1 MKYRNIIIGLVAGLS
16 FSLVS
21 CDLDEVN
28 PSAGDSTL
36 ESFTTWKGLQ
46 AQCYS
51 AVYDQLYTASDWM
64 FASEGGTD
72 EWVSKQNGTSQQQLL
87 YYEGMTTS
95 FNTTNKIFKQFYS
108 MLTTC
113 NTVINEAKN
122 ITMDINE
129 RDLKVLLAETK
140 ALRAFYYYQ
149 LVTNFGPVTLVLESN
164 ASVSGVVDRYPKR
177 SSEVDI
183 YNQIFKDLT
192 EAIADLEDE
201 SYANN
206 KARLNKKSAS
216 AILAKAYAQRAG
228 LAEGKNLGDAEEYWQ
243 KAADLAK
250 SVINQYGTQCLYDDI
265 YDTWADANNRSNKE
279 ALWVAAGANGS
290 DEAWQ
295 YLSKSNKLSAYSAAN
310 AGGLSEFWNKNHRPS
325 DKGYFYGRQNSST
338 WMPTKYTYYCFDP
351 TWDKRWETTFQYAYC
366 EWSMQKPAWVPV
378 KNAVI
383 AITPAMCAKYGI
395 DESNIGKYIYPYVDC
410 DAVPSTYAGN
420 QFPAYI
426 WPKGYLK
433 SKAKITYNDDGS
445 AKSISFDGVD
455 TSVLLTSDKVGTR
468 KCFAIPYPVDTDDDR
483 FNIVAVHTDEEF
495 QKYQDAKSQFF
506 FFKISDLY
514 SGEHD
519 IPFGNINVDVPSEA
533 TNCLNIGN
541 GKTGAK
547 NAYPQL
553 HKFNWSFEGC
563 SYAGNLQIKTGDMFI
578 IRMAEVYLLAAEAEQ
593 KLGHGGEAA
602 KYLNVLRQR
611 AARPGVPAS
620 VWQMSTASEDD
631 IFDEYIRE
639 MCGEFNRWAL
649 LKRHN
654 AFEDRLKRYNYRAYT
669 KFQKRD
675 YNRPISNDFLS
686 TILNADEYGDNG
698 YGATADS
705 GLKNFGYDY

>member
-1 MKYRNIIIGLVAGLS
+1 MKYRNIFKCLLAGLS
-16 FSLVS
+16 LAIVS

-28 PSAGDSTL
+28 PSAGDNTL
-36 ESFTTWKGLQ
+36 ESFSAWKGLQ

-72 EWVSKQNGTSQQQLL
+72 EWVSKQNSNSQQQLL

-113 NTVINEAKN
+113 NTVINEAGN
-122 ITMDINE
+122 ITMDRNE
-129 RDLKVLLAETK
+129 EAIKVLLAETK
-140 ALRAFYYYQ
+140 ALLAFYYYQ
-149 LVTNFGPVTLVLESN
+149 LVTNFGPITLVLESN
-164 ASVSGVVDRYPKR
+164 ASVSGTIDRYPKR

-192 EAIADLEDE
+192 EAIIDLKDE
-201 SYANN
+201 SFEGN
-206 KARLNKKSAS
+206 KARLNKKAAM

-228 LAEGKNLGDAEEYWQ
+228 LAEGHGLGDGQQYWQ
-243 KAADLAK
+243 LAAKTAEDA
-250 SVINQYGTQCLYDDI
+250 IAAYGAECMYTDI
-265 YDTWADANNRSNKE
+265 YDTWADANNRKNKE
-279 ALWVAAGANGS
+279 AIWVAAGADGN
-290 DEAWQ
+290 DDAWQ

-310 AGGLSEFWNKNHRPS
+310 AGGCSEFWNKNHRPS

-366 EWSMQKPAWVPV
+366 EWSMSKPAWVPV
-378 KNAVI
+378 KNAI
-383 AITPAMCAKYGI
+383 ITITQAMCDKYGI
-395 DESNIGKYIYPYVDC
+395 DESNVGKVIYPYVDC

-433 SKAKITYNDDGS
+433 SQAADGY
-445 AKSISFDGVD
+445 KNIDH
-455 TSVLLTSDKVGTR
+455 TVLQTSDQVGTR

-495 QKYQDAKSQFF
+495 QKYKDAKSQFF

-514 SGEHD
+514 AGEHD
-519 IPFGNINVDVPSEA
+519 IPYGNINVDVPSESA
-533 TNCLNIGN
+533 NCVNIGN

-593 KLGHGGEAA
+593 KLGNGAKAA
-602 KYLNVLRQR
+602 EYLNVLRQR
-611 AARPGVPAS
+611 AARPGVASS
-620 VWQMSTASEDD
+620 VWQMSTATEDD

-654 AFEDRLKRYNYRAYT
+654 AFEDRLQRYNYRAYV

-686 TILNADEYGDNG
+686 TILNGAEYGDNG
-698 YGATADS
+698 YGATAES
-705 GLKNFGYDY
+705 GLKDFGYDY

>member
-1 MKYRNIIIGLVAGLS
+1 MKYRNIFMCLLTGISLS
-16 FSLVS
+16 LIS
-21 CDLDEVN
+21 CNLDEEN
-28 PSAGDSTL
+28 PSAGDNTIK
-36 ESFTTWKGLQ
+36 SFSAWKGLQ

-72 EWVSKQNGTSQQQLL
+72 EWVAKQNGTGSAQLF

-95 FNTTNKIFKQFYS
+95 LNQTNKIFKQFYS
-108 MLTTC
+108 MLTSC
-113 NTVINEAKN
+113 NTVINEADN
-122 ITMDINE
+122 ITMERNE
-129 RDLKVLLAETK
+129 EAIKILTAEAK

-149 LVTNFGPVTLVLESN
+149 LVTNYGPVTLVLESN
-164 ASVSGVVDRYPKR
+164 AAVSGSIDRYPKR

-192 EAIADLEDE
+192 EAIADLNDDPYEG
-201 SYANN
+201 N
-206 KARLNKKSAS
+206 KARLNKKAAR

-228 LAEGKNLGDAEEYWQ
+228 LAEGHNLGDANEYWQ
-243 KAADLAK
+243 KAATTAEEAISD
-250 SVINQYGTQCLYDDI
+250 YGASCLYTDI

-279 ALWVAAGANGS
+279 ALWVAAGADANNES
-290 DEAWQ
+290 WQ

-310 AGGLSEFWNKNHRPS
+310 AGGLSEFWNKNHKPS

-366 EWSMQKPAWVPV
+366 EWSMQKPAWVDV
-378 KNAVI
+378 KNSVI
-383 AITPAMCAKYGI
+383 AITQAMCDKYGI
-395 DESNIGKYIYPYVDC
+395 DASNVGKYIYPYVDC

-433 SKAKITYNDDGS
+433 SKANITLTADGS
-445 AKSISFDGVD
+445 AKSISFSGID
-455 TSVLLTSDKVGTR
+455 TNVLQTSDQVGTR

-495 QKYQDAKSQFF
+495 QKYKDAKSQFF

-514 SGEHD
+514 AGEHD
-519 IPFGNINVDVPSEA
+519 IPYGNVSVDVPSESA
-533 TNCLNIGN
+533 NCVNIGN

-553 HKFNWSFEGC
+553 HKFNWSFNGC

-593 KLGHGGEAA
+593 KLGNGNKAA
-602 KYLNVLRQR
+602 QYLNVLRQR
-611 AARPGVPAS
+611 AARPGVATS
-620 VWQMSTASEDD
+620 AWQMSTATEDD
-631 IFDEYIRE
+631 IFDEYVRE

-654 AFEDRLKRYNYRAYT
+654 AFEDRLQRYNYRAYI
-669 KFQKRD
+669 KFQKHH
-675 YNRPISNDFLS
+675 YNRPISQDFLS
-686 TILNADEYGDNG
+686 TILNAAEYGDNG
-698 YGATADS
+698 YGATAES
-705 GLKNFGYDY
+705 GLKDFGYNY

>member
-1 MKYRNIIIGLVAGLS
+1 MKYRNIFMCLLTGLS
-16 FSLVS
+16 LSLVS
-21 CDLDEVN
+21 CNLDEEN
-28 PSAGDSTL
+28 PSAGDNTIQ
-36 ESFTTWKGLQ
+36 SFSAWKGLQ

-72 EWVSKQNGTSQQQLL
+72 EWVAKQNGTGTAQLF

-95 FNTTNKIFKQFYS
+95 LNQTNKIFKQFYS
-108 MLTTC
+108 MLTSC
-113 NTVINEAKN
+113 NTVINEAAN
-122 ITMDINE
+122 ITMDRNE
-129 RDLKVLLAETK
+129 EAIKILTAEAK

-149 LVTNFGPVTLVLESN
+149 LVTNYGPITLVLESN
-164 ASVSGVVDRYPKR
+164 AAVSGSIERNPKR

-192 EAIADLEDE
+192 EAIADLNDDPYEG
-201 SYANN
+201 N
-206 KARLNKKSAS
+206 KARLNKKA
-216 AILAKAYAQRAG
+216 ARALLAKAYAQRAG
-228 LAEGKNLGDAEEYWQ
+228 LAEGHGLSDAREYWQ
-243 KAADLAK
+243 KAATTAEEAIAD
-250 SVINQYGTQCLYDDI
+250 YGASCLYTDI
-265 YDTWADANNRSNKE
+265 YDTWADANNRDNKE
-279 ALWVAAGANGS
+279 ALWVAAGADANNES
-290 DEAWQ
+290 WQ

-310 AGGLSEFWNKNHRPS
+310 AGGLSEFWNKNHKPS

-366 EWSMQKPAWVPV
+366 EWSMQKPAWVDV
-378 KNAVI
+378 KNSVI
-383 AITPAMCAKYGI
+383 AITQAMCDKYAI
-395 DESNIGKYIYPYVDC
+395 DASNVGKYIYPYVDC
-410 DAVPSTYAGN
+410 DAVASAYAGN

-433 SKAKITYNDDGS
+433 SKANITLNDDGS
-445 AKSISFDGVD
+445 AKSISFSGIDTGV
-455 TSVLLTSDKVGTR
+455 LQTSDQVGTR
-468 KCFAIPYPVDTDDDR
+468 KCFAIPYPVETDDDR

-495 QKYQDAKSQFF
+495 QKYKDAKSQFF

-514 SGEHD
+514 AGEHD
-519 IPFGNINVDVPSEA
+519 IPYGNVNVDVPSESA
-533 TNCLNIGN
+533 NCVNIGN

-553 HKFNWSFEGC
+553 HKFNWSFNGC

-593 KLGHGGEAA
+593 KLGNDGKAA
-602 KYLNVLRQR
+602 EYLNPLRQR
-611 AARPGVPAS
+611 AARPGVPT
-620 VWQMSTASEDD
+620 STWKMATATEDD

-639 MCGEFNRWAL
+639 LCGEFNRWAL

-654 AFEDRLKRYNYRAYT
+654 AFEDRLKRFNYRAYI
-669 KFQKRD
+669 KFQKHH
-675 YNRPISNDFLS
+675 YNRPISQDFLS
-686 TILNADEYGDNG
+686 TILNAAEYGDNG
-698 YGATADS
+698 YGATAES
-705 GLKNFGYDY
+705 GLKNFGYNY

>member
-1 MKYRNIIIGLVAGLS
+1 MCMLAGLS
-16 FSLVS
+16 LTFVS
-21 CDLDEVN
+21 CDLDEEN

-36 ESFTTWKGLQ
+36 ESFSAWKGLQ

-72 EWVSKQNGTSQQQLL
+72 EWVAKQNSTSQQQLF

-113 NTVINEAKN
+113 NTVINKASE
-122 ITMDINE
+122 ITMDRNE
-129 RDLKVLLAETK
+129 EAIKVLLAETK

-164 ASVSGVVDRYPKR
+164 ASVSGTIDRYPKR
-177 SSEVDI
+177 SSEVEI
-183 YNQIFKDLT
+183 YEQIFKDLT
-192 EAIADLEDE
+192 EAIADLKDDSFEG
-201 SYANN
+201 N
-206 KARLNKKSAS
+206 KARLNKKAAM

-228 LAEGKNLGDAEEYWQ
+228 LAEGHGWGNAQEYWQ
-243 KAADLAK
+243 LAAKTAEDAI
-250 SVINQYGTQCLYDDI
+250 VAYGADCLYTDI
-265 YDTWADANNRSNKE
+265 YDTWADANNRKNKE
-279 ALWVAAGANGS
+279 ALWVAAGADGD

-310 AGGLSEFWNKNHRPS
+310 AGGLSEFWNKNHKPS

-366 EWSMQKPAWVPV
+366 EWSMSKPAWVPV
-378 KNAVI
+378 KNAI
-383 AITPAMCAKYGI
+383 ITITQAMCDKYGI
-395 DESNIGKYIYPYVDC
+395 DESNVGKVIYPYVDC

-433 SKAKITYNDDGS
+433 SQAADGY
-445 AKSISFDGVD
+445 KNIDH
-455 TSVLLTSDKVGTR
+455 TVLQTSDQIGTR
-468 KCFAIPYPVDTDDDR
+468 KCFAVPYPVDTDDDR

-495 QKYQDAKSQFF
+495 QKYKDAKSQFF

-514 SGEHD
+514 GGDHD
-519 IPFGNINVDVPSEA
+519 IPYGNITVDVPSEA
-533 TNCLNIGN
+533 VKCPNIGN
-541 GKTGAK
+541 GNTGAR

-593 KLGHGGEAA
+593 KLGHGDKAA
-602 KYLNVLRQR
+602 SYLNVLRQR
-611 AARPGVPAS
+611 AARPGVAAS
-620 VWQMSTASEDD
+620 VWQMATATEDD

-654 AFEDRLKRYNYRAYT
+654 AFENRLQRYNYRAYV

-686 TILNADEYGDNG
+686 TILNSAEYGDNG
-698 YGATADS
+698 YGATAGS
-705 GLKNFGYDY
+705 GLKDFGYDY